1 MKANRLDC
9 VVIFFLA
16 AGEREMKRK
25 RKELKCKIC
34 GSSLVWSG
42 KKRCQRC
49 INLGLKYPIK
59 IKNDSQKQL

>member
-1 MKANRLDC
+1 
-9 VVIFFLA
+9 
-16 AGEREMKRK
+16 MKRK